1 MRSIRPNRSPRT
13 PPKSARL
20 AANQRHLSSHP
31 DALGVAT
38 RLAAKRL
45 REAGIS
51 LEPLL
56 RSAGLSVGQVDEQD
70 TRIGVASQIKF
81 LELAAEALKDQLLGF
96 GLARDG
102 DLRLIGL
109 LYYAAASSET
119 LGDAL
124 ARVQRYSSIANSG
137 IAIRCFRSGKFTI
150 ALRYA
155 GVTRH
160 SDRQQHM
167 EFLVT
172 VLIRVCR
179 VLTDRR
185 LAPTAVRFIHR
196 RSERSSEMEKFFGC
210 AIEFGA
216 DTDEI
221 VFQDTVGHLHLV
233 GADPYLSQILM
244 QNCDQALAHRRPNTS
259 SLRVTIENAITFL
272 LPDGKARLA
281 AVAKKLG
288 MSSRTL
294 ERKMAAERLSFS
306 KILNQL
312 RSDLATHYLSDA
324 DLSISQIAWLV
335 GYQGIG
341 AFSHSY
347 KRWTGLNPKKM
358 RERLTASH

>member
-1 MRSIRPNRSPRT
+1 V
-13 PPKSARL
+13 
-20 AANQRHLSSHP
+20 
-31 DALGVAT
+31 GVAT

-45 REAGIS
+45 REAGIN

-56 RSAGLSVGQVDEQD
+56 RNAGLSVGQINEQEA
-70 TRIGVASQIKF
+70 RIGVASQIRF

-96 GLARDG
+96 RLARDG
-102 DLRLIGL
+102 DLRLMGL

-124 ARVQRYSSIANSG
+124 ARAQRYSSIANAG
-137 IAIRCFRSGKFTI
+137 IALRCFGSSDFTI
-150 ALRYA
+150 ALRYT
-155 GVTRH
+155 GISRH
-160 SDRQQHM
+160 SDRHNM

-172 VLIRVCR
+172 TIIRICR

-196 RSERSSEMEKFFGC
+196 RLDKPSDMEKFFGC

-221 VFQDTVGHLHLV
+221 IFQDTVAHLHLV
-233 GADPYLSQILM
+233 GADPYLSKILI
-244 QNCDQALAHRRPNTS
+244 QNCDQALAHRRPNAS
-259 SLRVTIENAITFL
+259 SLRVTIENAITLL
-272 LPDGKARLA
+272 LPHGKARLA
-281 AVAKKLG
+281 AVAKALG

-294 ERKMAAERLSFS
+294 ARKMAAEELSFS

-341 AFSHSY
+341 AFSHGY
-347 KRWTGLNPKKM
+347 KRWTGLNAKKM
-358 RERLTASH
+358 REKLIASH

>member
-1 MRSIRPNRSPRT
+1 M
-13 PPKSARL
+13 
-20 AANQRHLSSHP
+20 
-31 DALGVAT
+31 AT

-45 REAGIS
+45 REAGIDPD
-51 LEPLL
+51 PLL
-56 RSAGLSVGQVDEQD
+56 RNVGLSVGQMDQQEA
-70 TRIGVASQIKF
+70 RIGVASQIKF

-96 GLARDG
+96 RLARDG
-102 DLRLIGL
+102 DLRLMGL

-124 ARVQRYSSIANSG
+124 ARAQRYSSIANAG
-137 IAIRCFRSGKFTI
+137 IALRCFGSSDFTI
-150 ALRYA
+150 ALRYT
-155 GVTRH
+155 GISRH
-160 SDRQQHM
+160 SDRHHM

-172 VLIRVCR
+172 TIIRICR

-196 RSERSSEMEKFFGC
+196 RSDKPSDMEKFFGC
-210 AIEFGA
+210 PIEFGA

-221 VFQDTVGHLHLV
+221 IFQDTVGHLHLV
-233 GADPYLSQILM
+233 GADPYLSKILI
-244 QNCDQALAHRRPNTS
+244 QNCDQALAHRRPNAS
-259 SLRVTIENAITFL
+259 SLRATIENAITLL
-272 LPDGKARLA
+272 LPHGKARLP

-294 ERKMAAERLSFS
+294 ARKMAAEELSFS
-306 KILNQL
+306 NILNQL

-324 DLSISQIAWLV
+324 GLSISQIAWLV

-347 KRWTGLNPKKM
+347 KRWTGSNPKTM
-358 RERLTASH
+358 REKFRNSKYRAGRG

>member
-1 MRSIRPNRSPRT
+1 MRTTRPGRSSEKAS
-13 PPKSARL
+13 KSGRL
-20 AANQRHLSSHP
+20 STAQRHPSSQP

-38 RLAAKRL
+38 RLAARRL
-45 REAGIS
+45 REAGIR

-56 RSAGLSVGQVDEQD
+56 RNAGLSVGQIDKQD
-70 TRIGVASQIKF
+70 TPIGVASQIKF
-81 LELAAEALKDQLLGF
+81 LELAAEALRDQSLGF
-96 GLARDG
+96 RLARDG
-102 DLRLIGL
+102 DLRLMGL
-109 LYYAAASSET
+109 LYYTAASSET

-124 ARVQRYSSIANSG
+124 ARVQRYSSIVNAG
-137 IAIRCFRSGKFTI
+137 I
-150 ALRYA
+150 ALRCFGSSNFTIGLRYT
-155 GVTRH
+155 GVSRH
-160 SDRQQHM
+160 SDRKHHM

-185 LAPTAVRFIHR
+185 LSPTIVRFIHR
-196 RSERSSEMEKFFGC
+196 DLDKSSEMEKFFGC

-216 DTDEI
+216 ETDEI
-221 VFQDTVGHLHLV
+221 VFQDTVERLHLV
-233 GADPYLSQILM
+233 GADPYLSKILIE
-244 QNCDQALAHRRPNTS
+244 NCDQALAHRRPNAS
-259 SLRVTIENAITFL
+259 SLRVTIENAITLL
-272 LPDGKARLA
+272 LPHGKARLA
-281 AVAKKLG
+281 AVAKELG

-294 ERKMAAERLSFS
+294 ARKMAAEELSFS

-347 KRWTGLNPKKM
+347 KRWTGLNAKKM
-358 RERLTASH
+358 REKLIASP

>member
-1 MRSIRPNRSPRT
+1 VRTTRPGRSSEKT
-13 PPKSARL
+13 SKSDRL
-20 AANQRHLSSHP
+20 STGQRHPSSQP

-38 RLAAKRL
+38 RLAARRL
-45 REAGIS
+45 REAGIR

-56 RSAGLSVGQVDEQD
+56 RNAGLSVGQIDEQD
-70 TRIGVASQIKF
+70 TPIGVASQIKF
-81 LELAAEALKDQLLGF
+81 LELAAEALRDQSLGF
-96 GLARDG
+96 RLARDG
-102 DLRLIGL
+102 DLRLMGL
-109 LYYAAASSET
+109 LYYTAASSET

-124 ARVQRYSSIANSG
+124 ARVQRYSSIVNAG
-137 IAIRCFRSGKFTI
+137 I
-150 ALRYA
+150 ALRCFGSSNFTIGLRYT
-155 GVTRH
+155 GVSRH
-160 SDRQQHM
+160 SDRKHHM

-185 LAPTAVRFIHR
+185 LSPTIVRFIHR
-196 RSERSSEMEKFFGC
+196 DLDKSSEMEKFFGC

-216 DTDEI
+216 ETDEI
-221 VFQDTVGHLHLV
+221 VFQDTVERLHLV
-233 GADPYLSQILM
+233 GADPYLSKILIE
-244 QNCDQALAHRRPNTS
+244 NCDQALAHRRPNAS
-259 SLRVTIENAITFL
+259 SLRVTIENAITLL
-272 LPDGKARLA
+272 LPHGKARLA
-281 AVAKKLG
+281 AVAKELG

-294 ERKMAAERLSFS
+294 ARKMAAEELSFS

-347 KRWTGLNPKKM
+347 KRWTGLNAKKM
-358 RERLTASH
+358 REKLIASP